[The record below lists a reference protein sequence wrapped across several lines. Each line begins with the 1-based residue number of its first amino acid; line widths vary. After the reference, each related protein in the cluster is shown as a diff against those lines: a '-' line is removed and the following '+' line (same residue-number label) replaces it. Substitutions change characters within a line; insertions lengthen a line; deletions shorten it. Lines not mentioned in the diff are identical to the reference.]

1 MAAWSKASVCGRPF
15 PGIAVWNSAGG
26 MDVCVECCVLSGRGL
41 CDGPILCPEQ
51 SYRVWCVSLS
61 VTRWNTN
68 SVNRKK
74 VGRRVFEVLLTVHL
88 SIILAIDQLN
98 AQILI
103 L

>member
-1 MAAWSKASVCGRPF
+1 
-15 PGIAVWNSAGG
+15 
-26 MDVCVECCVLSGRGL
+26 
-41 CDGPILCPEQ
+41 
-51 SYRVWCVSLS
+51 VSLS